1 MLENMRERALL
12 QEATDAMDEA
22 QAGAIAAIGLRG
34 NEARITMTAAAR
46 IVRNRRWATIVQNA
60 RRYSQALRPTP
71 DELRLALIL
80 AVKGR
85 TYGDD

>member
-1 MLENMRERALL
+1 MRERALL
-12 QEATDAMDEA
+12 QEATDAMAEA

-46 IVRNRRWATIVQNA
+46 IVRNKRWAAIVQNA

-71 DELRLALIL
+71 NELLQSYEVPVR
-80 AVKGR
+80 GR